1 MARKKAAEATADGLG
16 TILIVEDD
24 AILALSIEAALLDAG
39 ATGVHTCST
48 TSDALAALRDH
59 RPDGM
64 VLDVHLADRNDGWAI
79 AELVAE
85 VGPRPPRI
93 VFSTGAPGDIPEEIA
108 ELGPV
113 LEKPY
118 DFAELIE
125 LLRKPAREGLLSR
138 LRGAINP

>member
-1 MARKKAAEATADGLG
+1 
-16 TILIVEDD
+16 
-24 AILALSIEAALLDAG
+24 
-39 ATGVHTCST
+39 
-48 TSDALAALRDH
+48 
-59 RPDGM
+59 M